1 MCGIS
6 GFISPAG
13 HERNLSRM
21 TDLARRMAS
30 TMVSRGPDDSGQ
42 WADPAAGIA
51 LSHRRLSI
59 IDLSEQGHQPM
70 QSANARYVI
79 SYNGEVYNFKE
90 LRSDLD
96 AEYPFKGS
104 SDTEV
109 MLAAI
114 QKWGVEEAAK
124 RFVGMF
130 AFALWDM
137 QEQALYLARD
147 RLGIKPLYYG
157 KLGKDLVFGS
167 TLSPLRAHPGW
178 RGEIDHNVLA
188 LFLQRNYIPAPY
200 SIFRSVYKLP
210 AGTIL
215 TLRRGVLESA
225 EIDPEASNLSGPE
238 NTIRP
243 TRFWSLAKVLEEGES
258 NPIECS
264 ESESLESLEEIL
276 TEAVRGRM
284 ISDVPLGAFLSGGID
299 STLVVALMSRL
310 SSRVKTFTIG
320 FEDETFNEAGFA
332 RDTASHFGTEHTELY
347 VSSDEAMKV
356 IPELPGTYDE
366 PFADS
371 SQIPTYLVSQLAR
384 QHVTVAL
391 SGDGGD
397 ELFAGYNRYT
407 LGQRLWSLSRKL
419 SKPARSALASM
430 LTTIPVAGWEA
441 VLKPVKGMLP
451 GALGS
456 RPLGESIQN
465 FENILRAES
474 VDSFYERLTSHWP
487 ELDSLVPG
495 STAVRGVTNDLRLSD
510 PVRRMM
516 ALDLGEFHPD
526 DILVKVDRASM
537 AHSLEVRVPII
548 DHRVVELSARL
559 PLSMMIKAGQGKWP
573 LRQLLFK
580 HIPEVTMDR
589 PKRGFAVPV
598 NEWIRGPMRDWAE
611 QLLSESRLRNEGF
624 LNPDPIRERWQEH
637 LTGKRD
643 WKNSLWGVLMF
654 QAWLEAGQAGP
665 VP

>member
-6 GFISPAG
+6 GIITPDGLEKNAS
-13 HERNLSRM
+13 EITEN
-21 TDLARRMAS
+21 ARRMAS
-30 TMVSRGPDDSGQ
+30 TMIRRGPDDCGQ
-42 WADPAAGIA
+42 WADPAGGIA

-70 QSANARYVI
+70 HSANGRYVI
-79 SYNGEVYNFKE
+79 SYNGEVYNFRE
-90 LRSDLD
+90 LRADLD
-96 AEYPFKGS
+96 YPFKGN

-109 MLAAI
+109 ILAAI
-114 QKWGVEEAAK
+114 QEWGLEEAVK
-124 RFVGMF
+124 RFAGMF
-130 AFALWDM
+130 AFAVWDK
-137 QEQALYLARD
+137 QKQALHLVRD

-157 KLGKDLVFGS
+157 KLGKSLVFGS
-167 TLSPLRAHPGW
+167 TLSPLRTHPDW
-178 RGEIDHNVLA
+178 QGEIDQDVLA

-200 SIFRSVYKLP
+200 SIFQHVYKLP

-215 TLRRGVLESA
+215 TVKRGQLESA
-225 EIDPEASNLSGPE
+225 EIEPQPANSLGPG
-238 NTIRP
+238 NIVRPIRY
-243 TRFWSLAKVLEEGES
+243 WSLAKVLEEGEAD
-258 NPIECS
+258 PHECGA
-264 ESESLESLEEIL
+264 EEALESLEEIL
-276 TEAVRGRM
+276 TEAVRGRL

-299 STLVVALMSRL
+299 STMVVALMSKL
-310 SSRVKTFTIG
+310 SSEVKTFTIG
-320 FEDETFNEAGFA
+320 FDDETFNEAA
-332 RDTASHFGTEHTELY
+332 YAKETASHFGTEHTELY
-347 VSSDEAMKV
+347 VSSDEALKV
-356 IPELPGTYDE
+356 ISELPTTYDE

-371 SQIPTYLVSQLAR
+371 SQIPTYLVSRLTR

-407 LGQRLWSLSRKL
+407 LGQRLWNFSRKL
-419 SKPARSALASM
+419 PGPARSALATM
-430 LTTIPVAGWEA
+430 MTTMPVAGWEA

-465 FENILRAES
+465 FEDILRT
-474 VDSFYERLTSHWP
+474 DSMDTFYERLTSHWH
-487 ELDSLVPG
+487 EVDELVPG
-495 STAVRGVTNDLRLSD
+495 STTVRSERELKLSD

-516 ALDLGEFHPD
+516 AFDLAEYHPD

-548 DHRVVELSARL
+548 DHRVVEFSARL

-573 LRQLLFK
+573 LRQLLNR
-580 HIPEVTMDR
+580 HIPEEMTGR

-598 NEWIRGPMRDWAE
+598 NEWIRGPMKDWAE
-611 QLLSESRLRNEGF
+611 ELLNESRLRNGGF
-624 LNPDPIRERWQEH
+624 LNPAPIRKRWQEH
-637 LTGKRD
+637 LSGKRD

-654 QAWLEAGQAGP
+654 QAWLEAGQADP
-665 VP
+665 VH